1 MSLLDLTIKELQEK
15 LSSKEITVTELTQ
28 ACFDRIEETDDQ
40 VNAFLTLN
48 KEAALEEAMQLDE

>member
-40 VNAFLTLN
+40 VNAFDI
-48 KEAALEEAMQLDE
+48 K